1 MRTDAALTL
10 AGRLEGVDWLGSFD
24 RTRSR
29 VALMREFLRRS
40 ALWARAT
47 GSPEWP
53 FFDIAARIDPSVRI
67 DADIVKEI
75 AEKAGL
81 QQPVVL
87 DVLEWSLNFA
97 VLSDIRADLPD
108 LPEPF
113 APLILMFER
122 GGGFGLDGSGHIEV
136 DMAAISKGSLED
148 ALERTPLDLSE
159 ASLSAL
165 DAG

>member
-1 MRTDAALTL
+1 MRTDSALTL
-10 AGRLEGVDWLGSFD
+10 AGRLEEVDWIGSFD
-24 RTRSR
+24 QARSR

-47 GSPEWP
+47 GSAEWP
-53 FFDIAARIDPSVRI
+53 FFDIAARIDPSARI
-67 DADIVKEI
+67 DADVVTGI

-87 DVLEWSLNFA
+87 DTLEWSLNFA

-113 APLILMFER
+113 VPLVLLSER

-136 DMAAISKGSLED
+136 DMAAISKGCMED